1 MQSVEHRQQEVLVEL
16 DVSWK
21 HPRDAAAQQIVDAI
35 QERTIRVVRALL
47 RPEFGEL
54 GHCRGGAEP
63 TPGVPG
69 GVVAAPSSRRHPDGS
84 FLIHATRSVP
94 PATVIGSPSN
104 SGTFVQ

>member
-47 RPEFGEL
+47 RPEFGEP
-54 GHCRGGAEP
+54 GHCRGGDEP

-69 GVVAAPSSRRHPDGS
+69 VWWPHRAVGPTQTDLS
-84 FLIHATRSVP
+84 
-94 PATVIGSPSN
+94 
-104 SGTFVQ
+104 

>member
-21 HPRDAAAQQIVDAI
+21 HPQMPLHSRSSMRFRNARSGLFERYCDPSSASPVTVGRRRTDAW
-35 QERTIRVVRALL
+35 
-47 RPEFGEL
+47 
-54 GHCRGGAEP
+54 GARR
-63 TPGVPG
+63 
-69 GVVAAPSSRRHPDGS
+69 VVAAPSNRPHPDGS

-104 SGTFVQ
+104 SGTFV